1 MTVLVDT
8 SAWSALL
15 RRRSPDSRTSAA
27 VSELVSA
34 GSAAII
40 GPIRQ
45 EILTGIRSREQF
57 DTLVRILRAFPDLG
71 LAPEDFECGAEFSN
85 LCRAS
90 GIQGSPTDFLI
101 CAVASRHDI
110 PILTTDEDFPRYA
123 KLLPVRLWP
132 VA

>member
-1 MTVLVDT
+1 VTVLVDT
-8 SAWSALL
+8 SAWWALL
-15 RRRSPDSRTSAA
+15 RLGSPDGSTAAA

-71 LAPEDFECGAEFSN
+71 VTPEDFECAADFSN

-101 CAVASRHDI
+101 CAVASRHDVA
-110 PILTTDEDFPRYA
+110 ILTTDEDFSRYA